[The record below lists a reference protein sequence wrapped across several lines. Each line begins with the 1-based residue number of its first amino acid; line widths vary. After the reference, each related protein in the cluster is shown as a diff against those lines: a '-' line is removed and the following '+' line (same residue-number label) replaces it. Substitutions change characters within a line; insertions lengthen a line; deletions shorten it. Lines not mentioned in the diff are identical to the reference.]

1 MRSYR
6 TAPVQQGSSELSR
19 RGKAVEAGMK
29 GFWYTYANIFR
40 LLEELQLPEWPLTDF
55 TTSGFW
61 SPRGLVT
68 EAPVFSKLPRL
79 PTLLGQFVHTAPLHW
94 SLSLADR
101 LTMLPFLAA
110 FMDFNSSEEVYKK
123 YDAISAYELFRLA
136 GVSRAAYQEFLRPTL
151 LVGLFAPPE
160 DISAAAMLETLY
172 FYALAHQAGGA
183 GCGRQAGM
191 TEGNDFDVCWCKGS
205 IAELI
210 FTPLVR
216 RIEAQGGQ
224 VLGNRLVTGLVS
236 GGGGGTGGLQE
247 VTAVEAVDRTTGAV
261 TVYPADAVVFA
272 VGVNAMQRL
281 VSSSSLLAQQEDFRA
296 IMNLR
301 SLDVIATRLF
311 FDRIVPT
318 RFPANVLSGFEP
330 AAGCTYFNL
339 NSLQDEYRDA
349 AGTVITSDFYN
360 ASALLPLSDEAIV
373 ERVHQHLITCEPAF
387 REAKVLDSVVL
398 RYPKAVTHF
407 SPGCYTYRPQQA
419 TSLPN
424 VFMAGDW
431 VKGLNHGANGLSQGR
446 SRPVSKSKDIDPFRK
461 GRFTCNEDYEKREA
475 QVLRRVVQAC
485 SSCPSWICVPWRQ
498 SAGSQSAAV
507 SRAVFPGRSRQPL
520 VDVTRDVAQ
529 ARQEG
534 VQERAYV
541 TGLTAANLVI
551 SRLGQGQPAHILNV
565 EPDEP
570 HVAAA
575 KEVVKQ
581 LRGLPAALG
590 LSSPLL

>member
-1 MRSYR
+1 MLQSRGMRSYR

-19 RGKAVEAGMK
+19 RRAAQSRPPKSARSAPICCSLNVVVIGGGWAGFGAAKHLTEQGLNVTLLDAQPNPGGLSTGFRTKGGKAVEAGMK

-172 FYALAHQAGGA
+172 FYALAHQ
-183 GCGRQAGM
+183 
-191 TEGNDFDVCWCKGS
+191 NDFDVCWCKGS

-247 VTAVEAVDRTTGAV
+247 VTAVEAVDRSTGAV

-431 VKGLNHGANGLSQGR
+431 VKGLNHGANGLSQ
-446 SRPVSKSKDIDPFRK
+446 
-461 GRFTCNEDYEKREA
+461 
-475 QVLRRVVQAC
+475 
-485 SSCPSWICVPWRQ
+485 
-498 SAGSQSAAV
+498 
-507 SRAVFPGRSRQPL
+507 
-520 VDVTRDVAQ
+520 
-529 ARQEG
+529 
-534 VQERAYV
+534 ERAYV

-581 LRGLPAALG
+581 LRGLPSALG